1 MDNQYNGE
9 ENRQMVLTQSFWQLQ
24 KAIMTQVKQ
33 TAVDNDLSVPQFTI
47 LLMMQQKGQMPQ
59 KKLQARTHFPKSTLS
74 HAIDGLV
81 QDGILERTH
90 VKGNR
95 REMDLSLSE
104 RGIALFD
111 QIMLFLV
118 HLKINP
124 SPCDC
129 LLHAY
134 VLRFHPAQGHQY
146 HGLRCFLVNEFELA
160 ISFAASDL
168 F

>member
-104 RGIALFD
+104 RGIALID
-111 QIMLFLV
+111 QIRSQHNSV
-118 HLKINP
+118 HVRFKEAVDSFTEEEFNQLIQMQE
-124 SPCDC
+124 
-129 LLHAY
+129 HIVAY
-134 VLRFHPAQGHQY
+134 FNGGEA
-146 HGLRCFLVNEFELA
+146 E
-160 ISFAASDL
+160 
-168 F
+168 

>member
-33 TAVDNDLSVPQFTI
+33 TAADNDLSVPQFTI

-104 RGIALFD
+104 RGRALFD
-111 QIMLFLV
+111 QIRSQHNSV
-118 HLKINP
+118 HVRFKEAVDSFTEEEFNQLIQMQE
-124 SPCDC
+124 
-129 LLHAY
+129 HIVAY
-134 VLRFHPAQGHQY
+134 FNGGEA
-146 HGLRCFLVNEFELA
+146 E
-160 ISFAASDL
+160 
-168 F
+168 

>member
-33 TAVDNDLSVPQFTI
+33 TEADNDLSVPQLVF
-47 LLMMQQKGQMPQ
+47 LVMMQQTGQMPQ
-59 KKLQARTHFPKSTLS
+59 KKLQARTHFPISTLR
-74 HAIDGLV
+74 HASDGLV

-104 RGIALFD
+104 RGRALFA
-111 QIMLFLV
+111 QIRA
-118 HLKINP
+118 
-124 SPCDC
+124 
-129 LLHAY
+129 LH
-134 VLRFHPAQGHQY
+134 
-146 HGLRCFLVNEFELA
+146 N
-160 ISFAASDL
+160 S
-168 F
+168 